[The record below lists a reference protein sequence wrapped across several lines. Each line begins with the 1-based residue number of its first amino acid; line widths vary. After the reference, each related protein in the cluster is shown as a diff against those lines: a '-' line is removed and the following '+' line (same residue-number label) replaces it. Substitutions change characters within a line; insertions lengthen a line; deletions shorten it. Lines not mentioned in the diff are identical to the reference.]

1 MKTNKLL
8 LFFVLI
14 FSSATYA
21 QSSYTISGHLI
32 ETSSES
38 IPFANVLL
46 LKSNDSTL
54 VRGAVTEDDGSF
66 VLDNIKSGNYIVMGS
81 MVGYQSAYSQ
91 EFELNSDYEVE
102 TLTLSTGESLD
113 EVVVEATKPLYQQK
127 VDRMVINVENSIVS
141 AGGSALEILERSPGV
156 FVDRQSN
163 SISVVG
169 KSGVVVMINGKISY
183 LPASAVV
190 QLLDGM
196 NADNIQSIEL
206 ITTPP
211 SNLDAEGNAGYINIV
226 LKQRTDLGLNGS
238 YSFSYGLEGS
248 NGSTTSDNINFNYR
262 KGKINLF
269 GNYSYSNRSQD
280 AIFQIGQERII
291 EEDVHT
297 SSTYSDRKPVR
308 SVHAGRLGLDYQIT
322 DKTVVGVLLNA
333 TSNRF
338 SMDAVTD
345 NVSAENDV
353 PTEYVELV
361 LDEVNHWKDF
371 GANFNIR
378 HNFTEKQFLNFDLIY
393 IYFNDNNPID
403 YSNTYYD
410 ENQEFLFD
418 ELVRSRKLT
427 PINRWIGNLDYSNQL
442 NEKVK
447 IETGIKA
454 AFSTFDNDV
463 SVEELINGD
472 WIEDPTLSSNSD
484 LVEDIYAAYG
494 AIDYKIN
501 DKWSSKFGLRYEYTN
516 SQLDTEAE
524 GNVVN
529 RQYGKFFPTFFL
541 NRKFNDDL
549 NMNLSYTKRI
559 TRPTFNEM
567 APFVIMWDPYT
578 FTVGNIDLQPA
589 ISNSIKYDINFKSY
603 ILSLQYTHD
612 ESTISRFEITYDEI
626 NDRILLGAENMDYSN
641 IFSATLGFP
650 LKITNWWRTQ
660 NNLIYLNQSLR
671 AFDSNG
677 DTYDLSSNVF
687 NANSISSFKIS
698 DSFSTDVTA
707 SYFGDR
713 YAGTTKR
720 EGFFRLDIGLEQDF
734 GTKWGKLRFTVN
746 DVFDNF
752 VVKGVTDIPE
762 ENLKVYRNLKFAHR
776 TFALTYS
783 RNFGNRKLKSS
794 RNRAGSVEE
803 ERRRV
808 N

>member
-8 LFFVLI
+8 LLFVFI
-14 FSSATYA
+14 FSSTIYA
-21 QSSYTISGHLI
+21 QSGYTVSGQLN
-32 ETSSES
+32 ETSGES
-38 IPFANVLL
+38 MPFAYVLL
-46 LKSNDSTL
+46 LKPNDSTL
-54 VRGAVTEDDGSF
+54 VKGTVTNDDGSYI
-66 VLDNIKSGNYIVMGS
+66 LENIKSGNYIVMGS
-81 MVGYQSAYSQ
+81 MVGYQSVYSQ
-91 EFELNSDYEVE
+91 TFELNSDFEVK
-102 TLTLSTGESLD
+102 TLTLASGESLE

-127 VDRMVINVENSIVS
+127 VDRLVINVENSIVS

-156 FVDRQSN
+156 MVNRQSN
-163 SISVVG
+163 SITVVG
-169 KSGVVVMINGKISY
+169 KSGVVVMINGKINY

-196 NADNIQSIEL
+196 SADNIQSIEL

-238 YSFSYGLEGS
+238 YSFSFGLGG
-248 NGSTTSDNINFNYR
+248 NGSRTSDNINFNYR
-262 KGKINLF
+262 KGKMNLF
-269 GNYSYSNRSQD
+269 GNYSYSNSSQEM
-280 AIFQIGQERII
+280 IFQFAQERIVEGDI
-291 EEDVHT
+291 LT
-297 SSTYSDRKPVR
+297 TTTYSDRDPIRPV
-308 SVHAGRLGLDYQIT
+308 HTGRLGFDYQVT
-322 DKTVVGVLLNA
+322 NKTIIGILLNG

-345 NVSAENDV
+345 NVSAENGV

-371 GANFNIR
+371 GANFNVR

-410 ENQEFLFD
+410 ENQDFLYD

-427 PINRWIGNLDYSNQL
+427 PINRFIGNLDYSHQL
-442 NEKVK
+442 SDNVK
-447 IETGIKA
+447 LETGIKA
-454 AFSTFDNDV
+454 SFSTFDNDV
-463 SVEELINGD
+463 SVEELMNGD
-472 WIEDPTLSSNSD
+472 WIEDPTLSSKSD
-484 LVEDIYAAYG
+484 LVEDIFAVYA

-516 SQLDTEAE
+516 SQLATEE
-524 GNVVN
+524 VGNVVN
-529 RQYGKFFPTFFL
+529 RQYGEFFPTIFL
-541 NRKFNDDL
+541 NRRFNDNL

-559 TRPTFNEM
+559 TRPTFNQM

-589 ISNSIKYDINFKSY
+589 ISNSIKFDVNFKSY

-612 ESTISRFEITYDEI
+612 ASTISRFEITYDEI
-626 NDRILLGAENMDYSN
+626 NDRILMGAENMDYSN
-641 IFSATLGFP
+641 IFSATIGFP

-671 AFDSNG
+671 AFNSIG
-677 DTYDLSSNVF
+677 GTYDLSSNVF

-698 DSFSTDVTA
+698 DSFSADVTA
-707 SYFGDR
+707 AYFGDR
-713 YAGTTKR
+713 YGGTTKR
-720 EGFFRLDIGLEQDF
+720 EGFFKLDIGLQQDF
-734 GTKWGKLRFTVN
+734 GAKWGKLRFTVN

-752 VVKGVTDIPE
+752 VVKGVTDIAE

-783 RNFGNRKLKSS
+783 RNFGNSKLKSS
-794 RNRAGSVEE
+794 RNRSGSVEE